1 MPFDGFISYSH
12 AADGRLAPA
21 VQRGLHRLAKP
32 WHRRRALWIFRDQT
46 GLAVT
51 PKLWTSIQEALDG
64 SKHFVLLASPEA
76 AGSPWVNR
84 EIEHWLATKSPDR
97 ILPVVTDG
105 EWTWDPAARDFTA
118 GSTAVPAALRG
129 VFAEEPLYL
138 DLRWARDDLHLSL
151 QHIRFRDAIAQL
163 AAPMHGVSK
172 DELEGE
178 DVRQHRRARRLSAAA
193 AAALVA
199 LALVT
204 SLTGLVAVRNAD
216 RANAAATE
224 ARAQQREA
232 SQQRST
238 AERATEESQR
248 QQANARAQEERARAA
263 TGETRRQEALAVQQQ
278 TLAAT
283 ATAEAERQQILA
295 ENAATEVRLQQ
306 ALAEEAAAEAKRE
319 QANAARY
326 RQDAAQEKAGAE
338 REKANAARQQ
348 DLAEDAAAEAERQK
362 ANAER
367 QAANAR
373 RQQALAN
380 QATARAEEQEQ
391 IAEQHR
397 ELARQ
402 AEEERKRQEKLAREA
417 AEEAR
422 RQREAAAAQQ
432 RLMINQRLLD
442 RARAM
447 IRDDPRKAL
456 MLGVAAQRLT
466 DDEQTREQLSHLAMA
481 TSHAGAISEVIDVA
495 AVGERLT
502 ATSAADRTISLWD
515 TRDPAKPVRLSRL
528 PAPSAGSPISLEAGP
543 EQTLAVFD
551 GGSEATVWSISRPTH
566 PVRGQRLTDPAGIVA
581 VTFSPDGHTVATSN
595 ADRSTV
601 LWDVT
606 GAQPVRLA
614 TLPDAYP
621 LRFGPDG
628 RTALTSGD
636 AVTVWDLADPAAPVR
651 RSTIS
656 VGWGDEVVDA
666 KIAFHPELPIVA
678 VQGPSG
684 YVYLWDLIDPAK
696 PRQGASERAVRGDTA
711 LSTLGFSPDGNMLA
725 FGDSDGR
732 TAVWSFDYDNEWPT
746 LLALIADLTARGGP
760 VRAMTFS
767 PDSRTLT
774 TAGDHRTATI
784 WYVKGRYAPEPI
796 TTLPGPIPAR
806 VMGLA
811 FGPDNRTLVTAGRDG
826 TGVTW
831 DLTDPAAPVRH
842 GDRTLRTG
850 KVEGMAL
857 SEDGR
862 TLVVAGPDNVVTV
875 LDTTRPAEPVPLAE
889 FADPGAGPADLV
901 WAMALSADGRT
912 LAVGHGKGKM
922 TLWDL
927 TDRKQPAKFTE
938 LPLRDMLSSVAFTP
952 DGRTMA
958 AGEGSNVSMWD
969 VTDRAAPVRLTSIPL
984 ADYIGYHANSLEF
997 SADGR
1002 TMAAATTDTGTVMLW
1017 DVADLAQPRRI
1028 ATLTGHVGYA
1038 LSASFSPD
1046 GRTLTTAGMDNA
1058 LMLWDISDPSTPV
1071 RYAMIKGPD
1080 TQTFHTALSPDG
1092 RTVAAGGHYGLP
1104 TKNVTLWDVTVPPEL
1119 AADPA
1124 GGACAL
1130 SGRGL
1135 NAGEWARYIP
1145 ELPYRATC

>member
-51 PKLWTSIQEALDG
+51 PKLWTSIQEAMDG

-84 EIEHWLATKSPDR
+84 EIEHWLATKSADR

-105 EWTWDPAARDFTA
+105 EWEWDPAARDFTG
-118 GSTAVPAALRG
+118 GSTAVPDALRG

-199 LALVT
+199 LTLVT

-216 RANAAATE
+216 RASAAATE
-224 ARAQQREA
+224 ARAQEREA
-232 SQQRST
+232 SEQRDT
-238 AERATEESQR
+238 AARATEESQR
-248 QQANARAQEERARAA
+248 QQQNARAQEQRAQAA
-263 TGETRRQEALAVQQQ
+263 TTETRRQEALASRQQ

-283 ATAEAERQQILA
+283 ATAEAERQQALA
-295 ENAATEVRLQQ
+295 EDASTEVRLQQ

-319 QANAARY
+319 QVDAERYRRAAAR
-326 RQDAAQEKAGAE
+326 EKAGAE
-338 REKANAARQQ
+338 RERANAARQQ
-348 DLAEDAAAEAERQK
+348 NLAEDAAAEAERQK
-362 ANAER
+362 ADAER

-373 RQQALAN
+373 RQQELAN
-380 QATARAEEQEQ
+380 QATARAQEQERV
-391 IAEQHR
+391 AEHHR

-402 AEEERKRQEKLAREA
+402 AEAERKEQEKLAREA

-422 RQREAAAAQQ
+422 RQRAAAEAQQ

-447 IRDDPRKAL
+447 IGDDPKKAL
-456 MLGVAAQRLT
+456 MLGVAALRLK
-466 DDEQTREQLSHLAMA
+466 DDEPTREQLGHLAMA
-481 TSHAGAISEVIDVA
+481 TNYAGAISDVA
-495 AVGERLT
+495 DVAMIGTQLA
-502 ATSAADRTISLWD
+502 ATSGADRTISLWD
-515 TRDPAKPVRLSRL
+515 TRDPAKPVRLTRL
-528 PAPSAGSPISLEAGP
+528 PVSSTDGEISLEAGP
-543 EQTLAVFD
+543 GQTLAVFD
-551 GGSEATVWSISRPTH
+551 GGPEATLWDISQPTD
-566 PVRGQRLTDPAGIVA
+566 PVRAEKLTDPAGITA
-581 VTFSPDGHTVATSN
+581 VTFSPDGHTVATST

-606 GAQPVRLA
+606 GAEPARLA
-614 TLPDAYP
+614 TLPKAYP
-621 LRFGPDG
+621 MVFGPDG

-636 AVTVWDLADPAAPVR
+636 AVTVWDLTDPAAPAQR
-651 RSTIS
+651 ATID
-656 VGWGDEVVDA
+656 VGWGDPVADA
-666 KIAFHPELPIVA
+666 KIAFHPKLPIVA

-696 PRQGASERAVRGDTA
+696 PRQGASERAVRGDTD
-711 LSTLGFSPDGNMLA
+711 LTTLGFSPDGNMLA

-746 LLALIADLTARGGP
+746 MLAQVADLTARGGP

-774 TAGDHRTATI
+774 TAGDRRTATI
-784 WYVKGRYAPEPI
+784 WYLKGRYAPEPI
-796 TTLPGPIPAR
+796 TTIPGPFPAR

-811 FGPDNRTLVTAGRDG
+811 FGPDNRTLVAANRDG
-826 TGVTW
+826 TGTTW
-831 DLTDPAAPVRH
+831 DLTDPAAPVAH
-842 GDRTLRTG
+842 ALTLRTG
-850 KVEGMAL
+850 KIEGMTL

-862 TLVVAGPDNVVTV
+862 TLVVVGADNVVTV
-875 LDTTRPAEPVPLAE
+875 LDTTRPAEAVPLSA
-889 FADPGAGPADLV
+889 FADPGASPADLV

-912 LAVGHGKGKM
+912 LAVGHGKGRM

-927 TDRKQPAKFTE
+927 TDRKQPAKLTE
-938 LPLRDMLSSVAFTP
+938 LPLRDMLSSIAFTP
-952 DGRTMA
+952 DGRAMA
-958 AGEGSNVSMWD
+958 VGEGSNVSMWD

-1002 TMAAATTDTGTVMLW
+1002 TMAAATTDTGTVVLW
-1017 DVADLAQPRRI
+1017 DVADLSQPRRI

-1038 LSASFSPD
+1038 LSASLSPD
-1046 GRTLTTAGMDNA
+1046 GRTLTTAGMDNSV
-1058 LMLWDISDPSTPV
+1058 MLWDISDPSTPV
-1071 RYAMIKGPD
+1071 RYAMIKGPQ
-1080 TQTFHTALSPDG
+1080 TQTFYTALSPDG
-1092 RTVAAGGHYGLP
+1092 RTVAAAGHYALP
-1104 TKNVTLWDVTVPPEL
+1104 TKNVTLWDVTVPRTL

-1124 GGACAL
+1124 RSACAL

-1135 NAGEWARYIP
+1135 NADEWARYVP